1 MFEQF
6 GALAWDSDKILRFL
20 ELGGPVVAIL
30 LAMSVFGLTVIL
42 AKLMHFSSLRI
53 GERRSADKALA
64 LYRAGRIDDAIARV
78 EGMSSPASQALARG
92 LRGVQRGLPENKVRE
107 EVVRYGNVA
116 LQSLRRGFRSLE
128 VIGSLAPLL
137 GLFGTVLGM
146 IKAFQALELAG
157 TQVDPSVLSRG
168 IWEALLTTAVGLA
181 VAIPVVAMLNWLE
194 GRVERLAH
202 RMDDLVT
209 QLFTED
215 LSRLPAPKTQAADA
229 SGIA

>member
-6 GALAWDSDKILRFL
+6 GALTWDSDKILRFL

-78 EGMSSPASQALARG
+78 EGASSPASQALARG
-92 LRGVQRGLPENKVRE
+92 LRGVQRGLPEHKVRE

-215 LSRLPAPKTQAADA
+215 LSSLPAPKTKASDA
-229 SGIA
+229 SDSA

>member
-6 GALAWDSDKILRFL
+6 GSLAWDSDKILRFL

-53 GERRSADKALA
+53 SERRSAEKALS
-64 LYRAGRIDDAIARV
+64 LFRAGRIEDAISRAA
-78 EGMSSPASQALARG
+78 GASNPASQALARG
-92 LRGVQRGLPENKVRE
+92 LRGVQQGLPEHKVRE
-107 EVVRYGNVA
+107 EVVRYGNSS

-157 TQVDPSVLSRG
+157 AQVDPSVLSRG

-202 RMDDLVT
+202 QMDDLVT
-209 QLFTED
+209 QLFTVD
-215 LSRLPAPKTQAADA
+215 LSGLSAPKPKVADA
-229 SGIA
+229 PAGA

>member
-6 GALAWDSDKILRFL
+6 GALTWDSDKILRFL

-42 AKLMHFSSLRI
+42 AKWMHFSSLRI

-78 EGMSSPASQALARG
+78 EGASSPASQALARG
-92 LRGVQRGLPENKVRE
+92 LRGVQRGLPEHKVRE

-215 LSRLPAPKTQAADA
+215 LSSLPAPKTKASDA
-229 SGIA
+229 SDSA